1 MLESAQRF
9 RSEKHIVFA
18 EEVNKTFLNF
28 NDEIHLHFE
37 QECDLVWN
45 LVWDLVCEIGE
56 TKCNNIIKQYKNG

>member
-37 QECDLVWN
+37 QECDLV
-45 LVWDLVCEIGE
+45 
-56 TKCNNIIKQYKNG
+56 